1 MATKKQ
7 EKKTE
12 KKQETE
18 FTKEQIL
25 ASKKYANR
33 RDVLGAIL
41 SNECTYTLE
50 KVDSLLDEFMKGK
63 VK

>member
-1 MATKKQ
+1 MAN
-7 EKKTE
+7 KKTE
-12 KKQETE
+12 TKQEVL

-25 ASKKYANR
+25 ASKKYSNR

-41 SNECTYTLE
+41 NDNKTYTLE
-50 KVDSLLDEFMKGK
+50 QVDSLLEKFMKGK

>member
-1 MATKKQ
+1 MANKKAETKQ
-7 EKKTE
+7 EVL
-12 KKQETE
+12 

-25 ASKKYANR
+25 ASKKYSNR

-41 SNECTYTLE
+41 VDSKTYTLE
-50 KVDSLLDEFMKGK
+50 QVDSLLEKFMKGK

>member
-1 MATKKQ
+1 MADKKIKQ
-7 EKKTE
+7 EK
-12 KKQETE
+12 QEVL

-25 ASKKYANR
+25 ASNKYSNR

-41 SNECTYTLE
+41 ADGNTYTFE
-50 KVDSLLDEFMKGK
+50 KVDSLLEKFMKGK

>member
-1 MATKKQ
+1 MSN
-7 EKKTE
+7 KKTDVV
-12 KKQETE
+12 QETF

-25 ASKKYANR
+25 ASKKYSNR

-41 SNECTYTLE
+41 SDGKEYTHEQVNSLLE
-50 KVDSLLDEFMKGK
+50 KFMKGK